1 MTFLGGF
8 MLKKLFI
15 VLLLSSISQVAGA
28 GIVKSCNAEQS
39 KCYIEPLKAEAGD
52 IVLVFSK
59 SGNHIIAKAK
69 VIRSS
74 KTFTEIEV
82 LKKKDDQN
90 ISSGFTAIKMR
101 VDSHDI
107 WTTTTSNI

>member
-1 MTFLGGF
+1 MF
-8 MLKKLFI
+8 KKLFTI
-15 VLLLSSISQVAGA
+15 LLFSSISQHATA

-39 KCYIEPLKAEAGD
+39 KCYIEPLRAEVGD

-69 VIRSS
+69 VTKHS
-74 KTFTEIEV
+74 KTYTEIEV
-82 LKKKDDQN
+82 LEKKDEKF

-101 VDSHDI
+101 IDSHDI